1 MSEVRRDSKGR
12 KLLNGE
18 SQRKD
23 GKYEYKYVDAFGKR
37 RTIYSW
43 KLTPSDRVPA
53 GKRNDLSLR
62 EKSKEA
68 ERTKDVGI
76 VPNGGNLTVRELIAK
91 YLSTKVGIRQSSK
104 NAYAFI
110 CRLIERYPVSNM
122 RIDKIRIADA
132 KAWFIRLHADGISY
146 KTISLVR
153 SLVKLSFQMAVDDD
167 LLMKNPFSFNLSSLL
182 SNDGVPRV
190 ALTPEQ
196 EDDFLRFIQ
205 NDSYYYVYYDA
216 IYILFNTGL
225 RISELSGLTK
235 KDLDFKNNKII
246 VDHQL
251 LRGCDMVYK
260 VGKPKSSKGC
270 REIPM
275 TPDVKRSFQHILS
288 TRKQPKKEPMVDG
301 YSGFL
306 FLDRNGNP
314 MFSQSWQRIFRR
326 CRQSY
331 NKTYAI
337 QMPNISPHVCRHTF
351 CSKMAK
357 AGMNPK
363 MLQYI
368 MGHSNITTTLN
379 TYTHVG
385 YEDAAEEMLRIMD
398 TASKTPADPGTSHA
412 IHAV

>member
-43 KLTPSDRVPA
+43 KLTPSDRVPV

-62 EKSKEA
+62 EKIKEA

-91 YLSTKVGIRQSSK
+91 YLSTKVSIRQNSK
-104 NAYAFI
+104 DAYAYAL
-110 CRLIERYPVSNM
+110 RLIEKYPFSNT
-122 RIDKIRIADA
+122 RIDKIRISDV
-132 KAWFIRLHADGISY
+132 KSWFIELHTDGISY
-146 KTISLVR
+146 KTISLLR
-153 SLVKLSFQMAVDDD
+153 CLVKPAFQMAIDDN
-167 LLMKNPFSFNLSSLL
+167 LLIKNPFSFNLSVLL
-182 SNDGVPRV
+182 SDERPPRT
-190 ALTPEQ
+190 ALAPQQ
-196 EDDFLRFIQ
+196 EDAFLNFIQ
-205 NDSYYYVYYDA
+205 NESYYQTYYDA

-225 RISELSGLTK
+225 RISEFAGLTK
-235 KDLDFKNNKII
+235 KDLDFKRNRIT

-251 LRGCDMVYK
+251 NRSQSMVYK
-260 VGKPKSSKGC
+260 IGKPKTAKGY
-270 REIPM
+270 RKIPM
-275 TPDVKRSFQHILS
+275 TPEVKNSFQRILS
-288 TRKQPKKEPMVDG
+288 TRKKPKKEPVIDG
-301 YSGFL
+301 CSGFL
-306 FLDRNGNP
+306 FIDRNGNP
-314 MFSQSWQRIFRR
+314 MVSQSWDGIFRR
-326 CRQSY
+326 CREKY
-331 NKTYAI
+331 NATHAVP
-337 QMPNISPHVCRHTF
+337 MPNVTPHVCRHTF

-368 MGHSNITTTLN
+368 MGHSDIKVTLN
-379 TYTHVG
+379 TYTHIG

-412 IHAV
+412 THAV